1 MAKKTIKGV
10 KEGCYFFG
18 IDTRTGKVVNAEK
31 PLPDFIARAL
41 EAQMEA
47 QMEAIP
53 EFFGIKPTK
62 QETAS
67 VPEKRVKH

>member
-10 KEGCYFFG
+10 KEGCYFLG

-47 QMEAIP
+47 IP

-67 VPEKRVKH
+67 VPVKRVKH

>member
-10 KEGCYFFG
+10 KEGCYFLG

-47 QMEAIP
+47 IP

>member
-47 QMEAIP
+47 IP